1 VGGHHRDLIA
11 IFGPVIGAAFIGTGL
26 LAWWRRPE
34 SRFGALMVAVGFSYC
49 FSGLIVT
56 TDSWPFI
63 VGLAL
68 IALPYA
74 ILFHV
79 LLAFPS
85 GRLAGAGD
93 RVLVGAAYLMGTVG
107 WWACLVLEDTAAIGV
122 PANPLLIADEP
133 DLFSTLSRARLAIV
147 AGLIVVLGV
156 VLTLRWLEATASQRR
171 ALAPVYLSGGL
182 VLALYAVWAV
192 IGAADPAAPVME
204 NLERARVIALA
215 AVPFAFLAGL
225 ARSRV
230 AGAAALSELVARL
243 GAGPTALRDAVADAL
258 GDPSLEV
265 AYWLPE
271 REEWVDAAGAPYT
284 LPGPGSPRV
293 CTPVERDGRSVAM
306 LVHDAAVA
314 DERELVTA
322 VGGAAALALENE
334 RLDAELRANV
344 KELRASRARIVESA
358 DAARRRIE
366 RDLHD
371 GAQQQLVA
379 VALTLG
385 AARARIDRDPTGA
398 AELLDAA
405 KVDLDAAIRDLRELA
420 RGIHPAVLSDRGL
433 GPALEALAGRI
444 PLPVEIAGI
453 PDDRLPGPIE
463 AAAYFVV
470 AEAITN
476 VARYAEATHAEV
488 EVSRENGRVC
498 VRVSDDGVGGADPA
512 AGSGLRGLADR
523 VAALD
528 GRLEV
533 SSPPGAGTTIRAVIP
548 A

>member
-1 VGGHHRDLIA
+1 
-11 IFGPVIGAAFIGTGL
+11 
-26 LAWWRRPE
+26 
-34 SRFGALMVAVGFSYC
+34 
-49 FSGLIVT
+49 
-56 TDSWPFI
+56 
-63 VGLAL
+63 
-68 IALPYA
+68 
-74 ILFHV
+74 
-79 LLAFPS
+79 
-85 GRLAGAGD
+85 
-93 RVLVGAAYLMGTVG
+93 
-107 WWACLVLEDTAAIGV
+107 
-122 PANPLLIADEP
+122 
-133 DLFSTLSRARLAIV
+133 
-147 AGLIVVLGV
+147 
-156 VLTLRWLEATASQRR
+156 
-171 ALAPVYLSGGL
+171 
-182 VLALYAVWAV
+182 
-192 IGAADPAAPVME
+192 
-204 NLERARVIALA
+204 
-215 AVPFAFLAGL
+215 
-225 ARSRV
+225 
-230 AGAAALSELVARL
+230 
-243 GAGPTALRDAVADAL
+243 
-258 GDPSLEV
+258 
-265 AYWLPE
+265 
-271 REEWVDAAGAPYT
+271 
-284 LPGPGSPRV
+284 
-293 CTPVERDGRSVAM
+293 M

-314 DERELVTA
+314 DERELVSA

-334 RLDAELRANV
+334 RLDAELRANLN
-344 KELRASRARIVESA
+344 ELRASRARIVETA

-385 AARARIDRDPTGA
+385 TARARIDRDPSGA

-405 KVDLDAAIRDLRELA
+405 KIDLDAAIRDLRELA

-453 PDDRLPGPIE
+453 PDERLPGPIE

-470 AEAITN
+470 AESITN

-498 VRVSDDGVGGADPA
+498 VRVSDDGVGGADPT

-533 SSPPGAGTTIRAVIP
+533 TSPPGAGTTIRAVIP